1 MGRRFRFICNS
12 ETCPIPIYFK
22 YYIKWSIA
30 WKPTLH
36 HHPTYMYLFLTR
48 HELEGCQLQCVA
60 SDYIVA
66 MLRKLF
72 SFTKFLTTFAI
83 KLPWLGATTC
93 FGYRSLSFY
102 ISVQNTNAHQQA
114 PETVFTIVQREEQN
128 KPAVCLVLDSS
139 GSMSVSTSWGFNEV
153 MMSCLYCLVH
163 ICIWIIN
170 IVRKPEWL
178 WFELNMNLH

>member
-22 YYIKWSIA
+22 YYKKWSLA

-36 HHPTYMYLFLTR
+36 HHLFLTR
-48 HELEGCQLQCVA
+48 HELEGCHLQCVA

-66 MLRKLF
+66 KLRKLF
-72 SFTKFLTTFAI
+72 SFHKFLTTFAI
-83 KLPWLGATTC
+83 KLPWLGTTTC

-128 KPAVCLVLDSS
+128 NPAVCLALDSS
-139 GSMSVSTSWGFNEV
+139 GSMSVSSSWGFNERLKL
-153 MMSCLYCLVH
+153 CLTDRLGVVCTV
-163 ICIWIIN
+163 
-170 IVRKPEWL
+170 
-178 WFELNMNLH
+178 